1 MKKTIAVSALTLVL
15 SILGN
20 ATAGAQNREHQQMT
34 AELRM
39 LQEQTQQLALSLAQI
54 GEAIKALNARLDS
67 SDQSAQKR
75 FADQELL
82 LKGLSTE
89 LSAVRERTQDTDT
102 RLRSLADEIEALRSS
117 VTSLSSGAPSPSP
130 LVPGADTSSTPTSP
144 GTASPATSISTA
156 GLSPSRM
163 LERARGDYFSGAYA
177 AAITGFEELVKAF
190 PKTEAAAEGY
200 YYLGETHFTQKRFQD
215 AATAYTQ
222 VIQTYPKSSWVPD
235 AYFKR
240 GRAYEALN
248 QPAEARASYE
258 QLVKTFA
265 DSAPAGL
272 AKQRLDALAR
282 QGAATSSRP

>member
-82 LKGLSTE
+82 LKGLCTE

-130 LVPGADTSSTPTSP
+130 LVPGADTSSAPTSP

>member
-117 VTSLSSGAPSPSP
+117 VTSLSSGGPSPSP
-130 LVPGADTSSTPTSP
+130 LVPGADTSSAPTSP

>member
-15 SILGN
+15 STLGN

-130 LVPGADTSSTPTSP
+130 LVPGADTSSAPTSP

>member
-117 VTSLSSGAPSPSP
+117 VTSLSSGAPSPGP
-130 LVPGADTSSTPTSP
+130 LVPGADTSSAPTSP